1 MRLLFA
7 VLAALLIFTAAP
19 AHAAGPE
26 IGIADD
32 RILLAGGPNAD
43 KAVLEWQ
50 EHGIQTVRI
59 LAVWSRIA
67 PNSPTGSYDWGQLD
81 AAVARVDAA
90 GLKPMLTITGPGP
103 LWVSRRSERG
113 EPRYDPDPKLFGEFA
128 ELVAARYGDKVD
140 RYILWNEPNLGGWL
154 RPQAACFG
162 KVCNSVAPHLYRD
175 LVAAA
180 YPAIHAA
187 DSKAQVLIGAMS
199 SRGSRI
205 SNENANHRPLA
216 FLRALGCVDANFKKL
231 STGRCKGFKPAPADG
246 FAFHPHGVLA
256 SPETVFPQPDD
267 VSIASLSRLTAV
279 LDKLQK
285 AKRLKGTKRKL
296 DLYLD
301 EFGYQTNPPDKFTGI
316 TLTQQDQWLQR
327 AAYQAWRNP
336 RVKLFAQYL
345 WIDEPRSLNNANG
358 GWQSGMY
365 FADGRA
371 KPALKRFATPF
382 ALDAARGRLWGQV
395 RTRETR
401 TVTVERKLAGSSSW
415 RKIGTRR
422 TDAQGYWSWTTR
434 LSVGASYRF
443 QAAGATSAALKRR

>member
-7 VLAALLIFTAAP
+7 VLASLLILAAP

-26 IGIADD
+26 LGIADD
-32 RILLAGGPNAD
+32 RLLLAGGPEAD

-50 EHGIQTVRI
+50 QNGIQNVRI
-59 LAVWSRIA
+59 YALWSRIA
-67 PNSPTGSYDWGQLD
+67 PNSPTGTYEWAQLD
-81 AAVARVDAA
+81 HAIDRVTAA
-90 GLKPMLTITGPGP
+90 GIKPILTVTGPGP

-128 ELVAARYGDKVD
+128 GMVAARYGARVD
-140 RYILWNEPNLGGWL
+140 RYIVWNEPNLAGWI

-175 LVAAA
+175 LVAAS

-187 DSKAQVLIGAMS
+187 DSNAQVLIGTMS
-199 SRGSRI
+199 SRGSKL
-205 SNENANHRPLA
+205 SNENSNHRPLA
-216 FLRALGCVDANFKKL
+216 FLRALGCVDAKFKKL
-231 STGRCKGFKPAPADG
+231 SSGRCRNFKPAPADG

-256 SPETVFPQPDD
+256 APEKVFPAQDD
-267 VSIASLSRLTAV
+267 VSIASLSRLTSA
-279 LDKLQK
+279 LDKLSN
-285 AKRLKGTKRKL
+285 ARRIKGTKRKL

-345 WIDEPRSLNNANG
+345 WVDEPRSLNNETG
-358 GWQSGMY
+358 GWQSGVR
-365 FADGRA
+365 FTDGRA
-371 KPALKRFATPF
+371 KPSLKHFAMPF

-401 TVTVERKLAGSSSW
+401 TVTVQRRLAGASSW
-415 RKIGTRR
+415 RTIGTRR
-422 TDAQGYWSWTTR
+422 TDSQGYWSWTTR
-434 LSVGASYRF
+434 LTVGASYRF

>member
-1 MRLLFA
+1 M
-7 VLAALLIFTAAP
+7 
-19 AHAAGPE
+19 
-26 IGIADD
+26 
-32 RILLAGGPNAD
+32 
-43 KAVLEWQ
+43 
-50 EHGIQTVRI
+50 
-59 LAVWSRIA
+59 WSRIA
-67 PNSPTGSYDWGQLD
+67 PNSPTGTYDWGQLD

-113 EPRYDPDPKLFGEFA
+113 EPRYDPDPKLYGEFA

-231 STGRCKGFKPAPADG
+231 STGRCKSFKPAPADG

-256 SPETVFPQPDD
+256 APETVFPQADD
-267 VSIASLSRLTAV
+267 VSIASLSRLTPCSTSSPRPSAS
-279 LDKLQK
+279 
-285 AKRLKGTKRKL
+285 
-296 DLYLD
+296 
-301 EFGYQTNPPDKFTGI
+301 
-316 TLTQQDQWLQR
+316 R
-327 AAYQAWRNP
+327 APSASWTST
-336 RVKLFAQYL
+336 
-345 WIDEPRSLNNANG
+345 WTS
-358 GWQSGMY
+358 S
-365 FADGRA
+365 
-371 KPALKRFATPF
+371 ATRP
-382 ALDAARGRLWGQV
+382 
-395 RTRETR
+395 
-401 TVTVERKLAGSSSW
+401 
-415 RKIGTRR
+415 TRR
-422 TDAQGYWSWTTR
+422 TSSPASRSPSRTSGSSAPPTR
-434 LSVGASYRF
+434 R
-443 QAAGATSAALKRR
+443 GATRA